1 MASRFQFG
9 ELRIFQTQLLLIACK
24 AMEALFGHQL
34 GVSKMKYETTKQNI
48 KASAKNLS
56 NYLLEQGVSLPN
68 NKILEA
74 LSKVFFMKNWNTL
87 EGSITNP
94 EVSKNIINKKTYLI
108 ETDVDCSK
116 ETLLKLFREAFA
128 EGKCLFNLVDY
139 QERGNIHLIE
149 LDLTKNN
156 DNIITALFVLGEKF
170 KKSKYTVKRMDL
182 VRMFTEKESL
192 TALFK

>member
-1 MASRFQFG
+1 
-9 ELRIFQTQLLLIACK
+9 
-24 AMEALFGHQL
+24 MEALFGHQL

-48 KASAKNLS
+48 KNSAKNLS

-74 LSKVFFMKNWNTL
+74 IAKVFFMKNWNTL
-87 EGSITNP
+87 EGAITNP
-94 EVSKNIINKKTYLI
+94 ERTKNIETKKTYII

-116 ETLLKLFREAFA
+116 ENLLKLFRESFQ
-128 EGKCLFNLVDY
+128 EGKCVFNLVEH
-139 QERGNIHLIE
+139 QERGSIHLIE

-156 DNIITALFVLGEKF
+156 NNIITALFILGEKF

-192 TALFK
+192 TPLFK

>member
-1 MASRFQFG
+1 
-9 ELRIFQTQLLLIACK
+9 
-24 AMEALFGHQL
+24 MEALFGHQL

-74 LSKVFFMKNWNTL
+74 LAKVFFMKNWNTL

-94 EVSKNIINKKTYLI
+94 EKVKNIETNKTYLI

-116 ETLLKLFREAFA
+116 DTLLKLFREAFQ
-128 EGKCLFNLVDY
+128 EGKCVFNMVNY
-139 QERGNIHLIE
+139 QERGSIHLIE

-156 DNIITALFVLGEKF
+156 NNIITALIILGEKF

-182 VRMFTEKESL
+182 VRLFTEKESL
-192 TALFK
+192 TPFFK